1 MFNPEFWEIQ
11 LEQFALEQFSN
22 ESGIWFETGIDQEDR
37 YDREDR
43 VSDLADQVY
52 GFLSEFLTQKQ
63 TEVVILYFLYGK
75 TQQEISEIIGIS
87 RRVVSQH
94 LFGICRNGKH
104 IGGAMNKL
112 RKLCAQRG
120 IDLDR
125 RHACDREMFR
135 HPSDVLARF

>member
-11 LEQFALEQFSN
+11 LEQFDLEQFPN
-22 ESGIWFETGIDQEDR
+22 EAGIWYETGIDQKDR
-37 YDREDR
+37 YVREDT
-43 VSDLADQVY
+43 VSDLAYQVY

-75 TQQEISEIIGIS
+75 TQQEVSEIIGIS
-87 RRVVSQH
+87 RRIVSQH

-112 RKLCAQRG
+112 RNLCAQRG

-125 RHACDREMFR
+125 HR
-135 HPSDVLARF
+135 ARSAEGYILPADDLVRF